1 MTLRNNAWSTTPPAG
16 YQGTGDINSGVVLEK
31 MTGWQSLS
39 AVDDVTL
46 ADFTPTAGS
55 TTLNAGTTNYGTC
68 VSSGDYNGTAIDGT
82 P

>member
-1 MTLRNNAWSTTPPAG
+1 
-16 YQGTGDINSGVVLEK
+16 

-55 TTLNAGTTNYGTC
+55 TTLNGLEQQTTAHLSILVIITGQL
-68 VSSGDYNGTAIDGT
+68 
-82 P
+82 